1 MLKNSFYPY
10 IEKYI
15 NEYLHGFT
23 KDQFQIGVMSGET
36 LKLEN
41 LNLRPDKINETLDD
55 KNYSFWLKA
64 GLISKISIAASI
76 MNIIGEKPLNILID
90 GIDVILTPSYK
101 WIIKNLNS
109 FVEENQNH
117 IKDPYDEKENNSFNI
132 FQKKV
137 NIFDNSIFTKEKL
150 LEIFKDKGKISKMIN
165 KMFKSFFKF
174 YYSKNFSINANLKN
188 IHIRFEDDQL
198 INYTGDIA
206 LGFKI
211 DNFEIILSSEGIMK
225 RNNFKLQKFD
235 VYWESNAKILI
246 PSDTLNN
253 SFDEEGK
260 LKETYY
266 DMLKNLNFGKF
277 SYLKNTQFLVKDFN
291 CKGNFGTQNLD
302 KGNIDLFNKREKNF
316 RIYFQYAS
324 SELNVNLFPD
334 LLNIFNNF
342 KKFIREFSV
351 LEQVQDFKPMKKPY
365 NKNNPI
371 VKEMLNYVNDNK
383 RSQLSK
389 IFLYKKKMLVRDWL
403 YYFYWCK
410 KCKSS
415 IYGKTINPLR
425 LEFSR
430 FFNLCFNDM
439 MELNNSID
447 LKKEKDKDKKSV
459 STISN
464 LNNNNQMSKATE
476 DNPNPDNI
484 NISFTGEFLIKGVN
498 FSLNLLKNNNNDL
511 INLKLGG
518 IDVKLNVTKE
528 KFIFNLGIKNI
539 TFGPNKLISG
549 ERVQIS
555 NPNSRRNN
563 INNNNINNNS
573 NILNQKRGSFN
584 VKTDE
589 NSISKLIKKY
599 NPQYEQS
606 QKVIN
611 EAFNQLSN
619 NSKNKIPK
627 TNNNPN
633 ILRGKTPLNLYN
645 NSNKPSNTKNNF
657 ISSFLNVNENNNP
670 ALQIIELTK
679 EKNNYSV
686 SQAINNFN
694 VNKIMNRP
702 QQSKLKSKGISI
714 KMGNGEITQ
723 LNLLEI
729 NSKIQSYGFN
739 ISFIK
744 PNDNN
749 PDILKVNFGII
760 RLNLFQQ
767 YISSCLSII
776 SEYQNYINQP
786 QMKSV
791 VKVESGLKLQKQ
803 LYTMK
808 KYIYEYLINLSNEK
822 KTEQIVQYINYL
834 KQEIDTFE
842 KLMENNNFEV
852 NYIFSLFSKGIEVY
866 FDYENFEWVY
876 YNNEKGKNNIL
887 GKAILPQIDLNFK
900 LTENLIYI
908 KFFDFEFEIND
919 LGKTKIFL
927 NTIMKIMEE
936 KLQTTKIFIEPCLIQ
951 YKIEMEKLNETNKKD
966 STIIIDKKNE
976 TFNQIP
982 LIKNHHKETNDN
994 RGITKTLQDNESLD
1008 NLSNFIVQKE
1018 DENSIGLG
1026 LKLN

>member
-1 MLKNSFYPY
+1 
-10 IEKYI
+10 
-15 NEYLHGFT
+15 
-23 KDQFQIGVMSGET
+23 
-36 LKLEN
+36 
-41 LNLRPDKINETLDD
+41 
-55 KNYSFWLKA
+55 
-64 GLISKISIAASI
+64 
-76 MNIIGEKPLNILID
+76 
-90 GIDVILTPSYK
+90 
-101 WIIKNLNS
+101 
-109 FVEENQNH
+109 
-117 IKDPYDEKENNSFNI
+117 
-132 FQKKV
+132 
-137 NIFDNSIFTKEKL
+137 
-150 LEIFKDKGKISKMIN
+150 
-165 KMFKSFFKF
+165 
-174 YYSKNFSINANLKN
+174 
-188 IHIRFEDDQL
+188 
-198 INYTGDIA
+198 
-206 LGFKI
+206 
-211 DNFEIILSSEGIMK
+211 MK

-484 NISFTGEFLIKGVN
+484 NISFTGEFLIKGVY

-645 NSNKPSNTKNNF
+645 NSNKPSITKNNF
-657 ISSFLNVNENNNP
+657 ISSFLNINESNNP

-714 KMGNGEITQ
+714 KIGNGEITQ

-786 QMKSV
+786 QMKNV

-936 KLQTTKIFIEPCLIQ
+936 KLQSTKIFIEPCLIQ
-951 YKIEMEKLNETNKKD
+951 YKIEMEKLNETNKKE